1 LPLELQPDPAALE
14 KTPPPVVANDAV
26 QAGDSGHDEW
36 SEPARPE
43 NEADWAELDIDAP
56 DGTSG

>member
-1 LPLELQPDPAALE
+1 MPTRRRWKKRRRPSSQTASSPA
-14 KTPPPVVANDAV
+14 P
-26 QAGDSGHDEW
+26 GGHDEW

-56 DGTSG
+56 DGTSGYREP

>member
-1 LPLELQPDPAALE
+1 ME
-14 KTPPPVVANDAV
+14 KTPPPVVASGRV
-26 QAGDSGHDEW
+26 TDSEGAHDEW
-36 SEPARPE
+36 SEPERPE